1 MSPGEICRC
10 PELILSSLITI
21 QPHLF
26 EPLCTTEARP
36 LIPQVPHP
44 QFHSAR
50 GGSTLRSSKFKVI
63 KLTAH
68 CWRAALWPNS
78 HSQDDKGLH
87 SFLSFHLPSPLL
99 IFSVFPACDLPWS
112 GRVVDGCISGPRGE
126 MKEAKIKYPPAHP
139 PERCLWSACCL
150 LSLALR
156 LWDLISF
163 NLMTAP

>member
-1 MSPGEICRC
+1 MDGQGGT
-10 PELILSSLITI
+10 LIQFSLPSS
-21 QPHLF
+21 
-26 EPLCTTEARP
+26 A